1 MNCVYIVRSAGGGA
15 GDATGK
21 QGVNK
26 MKFLSN
32 AIGLG
37 LALSLTGTAH
47 AADDPVAAANADLAK
62 YANIPTFTAPGA
74 PFDAKACMAG
84 KSIMSIPA
92 SSAVPFLATIDASMT
107 QVAKTVGFDFKVW
120 ENQGQVAQWV
130 QGMDFG
136 TSNKFSLIDLLAGV
150 DPNSLA
156 PQIKAATDGGALVT
170 ASHVTGFDVPV
181 PPYVSAA
188 IPIDYKAAGK
198 LLAEWAISK
207 TGGKVNA
214 LVLVTNEV
222 PSTVS
227 MVNGLKEAFATSPDS
242 KYKLVDVSIADWATK
257 IQPNVQ
263 SAVIA
268 DPSINYVIAIYD
280 SMAQFIVPALQ
291 ITGASDHVKVAAFNG
306 TPFVVDMVRNG
317 QVEMDIGENLDWI
330 AYGLLDAQMRLVCGL
345 PAVTDPKIPFML
357 FDKNNAASAGN
368 PAEPSKGYGDAYIAG
383 FKDLWKL

>member
-1 MNCVYIVRSAGGGA
+1 MNH
-15 GDATGK
+15 
-21 QGVNK
+21 
-26 MKFLSN
+26 LSKLL
-32 AIGLG
+32 GLG
-37 LALSLTGTAH
+37 LTLSLVGSAY

-62 YANIPTFTAPGA
+62 YAGIPTFTAPGE
-74 PFDAKACMAG
+74 PFDAKACMTG

-92 SSAVPFLATIDASMT
+92 SSAVPFLATINASMT
-107 QVAKTVGFDFKVW
+107 QVAKTVGFNFKVW

-136 TSNKFSLIDLLAGV
+136 ASNKFSLIDLLAGV
-150 DPNSLA
+150 DPNSLG
-156 PQIKAATDGGALVT
+156 PQIKAATDAGALVT
-170 ASHVTGFDVPV
+170 ASHVTGFDMPV

-188 IPIDYKAAGK
+188 IPIDYKEAGK

-242 KYKLVDVSIADWATK
+242 KYKMVDVSIADWATK

-268 DPSINYVIAIYD
+268 DPTINYVIAIYD

-291 ITGASDHVKVAAFNG
+291 ITGASDRVKVAAFNG
-306 TPFVVDMVRNG
+306 TPFVIDMVRNG

-345 PAVTDPKIPFML
+345 KPVTDPKIPFMI
-357 FDKNNAASAGN
+357 FDSSNAASAGN
-368 PAEPSKGYGDAYIAG
+368 PAEASKGYGDAYLAG
-383 FKDLWKL
+383 YKDLWKL